1 MIVQIL
7 KIAVHCKKG
16 KEPQGKT
23 NGVCVRVVYYCF
35 NQLHPLREC
44 ARTFNPRREIKVV
57 FKKILSM
64 SLSG

>member
-23 NGVCVRVVYYCF
+23 NGVCACCVLLLQSAPSSEGMCEDF
-35 NQLHPLREC
+35 
-44 ARTFNPRREIKVV
+44 
-57 FKKILSM
+57 
-64 SLSG
+64 